1 MKGEIRATLSAV
13 AAAAMLVACA
23 SKEPATSKPADA
35 ITQDDTSAEYQRLA
49 DNANQQLTCKR
60 QTVLGTRVPT
70 VVCVT
75 QDELKAQRERSDEAM
90 HDIQANESMRQAM
103 PDRPPPPPSPS
114 PRQ

>member
-1 MKGEIRATLSAV
+1 MKGEIKASISTVTV
-13 AAAAMLVACA
+13 AAVLIACA
-23 SKEPATSKPADA
+23 SKEPVSSTSGDA
-35 ITQDDTSAEYQRLA
+35 RAQDETAAEYQRLI
-49 DNANQQLTCKR
+49 DNADEQRVCKK

-75 QDELKAQRERSDEAM
+75 QAELKAQRERTDEVM
-90 HDIQANESMRQAM
+90 HDLQTGAPARQAI

>member
-1 MKGEIRATLSAV
+1 MKGEIRSSLSAV
-13 AAAAMLVACA
+13 AVAALLMACA
-23 SKEPATSKPADA
+23 SKEPASPNSAEAAAPDETA
-35 ITQDDTSAEYQRLA
+35 AEYQRLV
-49 DNANQQLTCKR
+49 DNAGEQRVCKK

-75 QDELKAQRERSDEAM
+75 QAELKAQREHRDEVM
-90 HDIQANESMRQAM
+90 HDLATSAPTRDAA